1 MFDEESSIFIATL
14 FFLPV
19 FTFYSLLVKVKI
31 DLVFCTM
38 LIKVLI
44 IPSFLF
50 LRLSF
55 QLTVKINKQTKNQN
69 QLTKQATTTIAIE

>member
-1 MFDEESSIFIATL
+1 MFDEEGSTFIATL

-38 LIKVLI
+38 PIKVLI

-55 QLTVKINKQTKNQN
+55 Q
-69 QLTKQATTTIAIE
+69 

>member
-1 MFDEESSIFIATL
+1 MFGEEDSTPIATL

-19 FTFYSLLVKVKI
+19 FTFYSLLLIVKL
-31 DLVFCTM
+31 DLAFCTM

-44 IPSFLF
+44 TLSFLF

-55 QLTVKINKQTKNQN
+55 QLTVKNKQR
-69 QLTKQATTTIAIE
+69 KQKKKQPNTQ